1 MAMDDIREIDTLTD
15 GPETAL
21 WRSIVEKLAREGEHV
36 NTAVEMANLVVRVKL
51 DHVAEA
57 LVPGVRFAARPQEP
71 DADRQ
76 R

>member
-36 NTAVEMANLVVRVKL
+36 NTAVEMADLVVRVNL
-51 DHVAEA
+51 DPVAEA
-57 LVPGVRFAARPQEP
+57 LLADVQRP
-71 DADRQ
+71 R
-76 R
+76 

>member
-36 NTAVEMANLVVRVKL
+36 NTAVEMANLVVRVRL
-51 DHVAEA
+51 EHVADA
-57 LVPGVRFAARPQEP
+57 MMADVKRP
-71 DADRQ
+71 R
-76 R
+76 